1 MRERA
6 RLLRAGRTQPLVP
19 LHSMPADYGFDPLG
33 LGVNPASFSNYRH
46 KLGRSTSRA
55 DERTFDGLANRIGYC
70 LRKERRS
77 QGNDISDD

>member
-33 LGVNPASFSNYRH
+33 LGVNPESLKYFAE
-46 KLGRSTSRA
+46 A
-55 DERTFDGLANRIGYC
+55 
-70 LRKERRS
+70 
-77 QGNDISDD
+77 